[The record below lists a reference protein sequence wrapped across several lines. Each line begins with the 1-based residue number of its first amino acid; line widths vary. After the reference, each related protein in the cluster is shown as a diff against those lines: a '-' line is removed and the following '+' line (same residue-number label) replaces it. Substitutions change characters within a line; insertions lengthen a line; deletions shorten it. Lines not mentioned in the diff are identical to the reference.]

1 MNEATAAAASHALLY
16 LPGPGPLPPVSEVGG
31 KGHHLARLAA
41 LARTHGFT
49 VPRFAVLR
57 VAAFASHAPQG
68 SPGVAESWASDVLQL
83 ACPDAVRDALCGAL
97 AILPESGLLAVRSSA
112 VAEDASGRSF
122 AGQFATALGVRCGPG
137 EWMPLWDAVRR
148 VWASAAGA
156 HAVAYA
162 GGEGA
167 PRAQM
172 AVVIQAMADAV
183 VAGVVFT
190 RDPVNNKPDNM
201 LVSAVHGL
209 GEGLV
214 SGELDADTWWVAV
227 RDGEPGTIEPKLAHK
242 DRALR
247 LDAAGGTRMTP
258 VPETMRDLPVLSEPE
273 LRALVRCAHAIA
285 AASDGPQDIEWAL
298 AGSER
303 QLVILQSRPITAL
316 GAGARM
322 GTTPAERH
330 VWDNSNIIESYG
342 GVTTPLTF
350 SFARGVYEDVYRQFC
365 RLMGT
370 PEALLTSHAPVFANM
385 LGLVRGRVYY
395 DLLNWYRTLALLP
408 GFTWN
413 RAFMEKMM
421 GVRESLT
428 DAPPPPGT
436 GSRLRDLASLVRMLA
451 RLVREARRLRSEV
464 PAFHARLER
473 VLGPLAGEEL
483 ERWPPERALALY
495 HRLEDDLLRHWRT
508 PLVNDFF
515 AMIFFGV
522 LGRLTERW
530 LPDAPPTLVNELLC
544 GEGGI
549 VSTEP
554 ARRIMAMAKK
564 VAADPELFELLDAHN
579 DDDTFLDRLEAA
591 AGRAPAAAELRAELR
606 SYLARF
612 GDRCMEELK
621 LETITLRE
629 DPSFLVRTLRA
640 YLASGVHDPEVA
652 WQRERAIRTAA
663 ETRVEEALPW
673 HRRVVYRAVLTR
685 ARRRVRDRENL
696 RFERTRVFGVVRRI
710 FLALGA
716 SLARAGRLEEPR
728 DVFLLTRE
736 ELFAALEAP
745 AAVTDLRAL
754 VRARR
759 EEFALY
765 ARTPAPPDRFES
777 IGPPSGREWA
787 GRTPG
792 SGDAHE
798 HALHGTGCCPGI
810 VRARVRIVRDPRQA
824 HELHGHILV
833 AERTDPGWTVLF
845 PAVAGLLVERG
856 SLLSH
861 SAIVAREMGIP
872 CIVGVAGLLAT
883 LREEEEVEMDGTSGQ
898 VRRLGPRA

>member
-1 MNEATAAAASHALLY
+1 
-16 LPGPGPLPPVSEVGG
+16 VS
-31 KGHHLARLAA
+31 
-41 LARTHGFT
+41 
-49 VPRFAVLR
+49 
-57 VAAFASHAPQG
+57 
-68 SPGVAESWASDVLQL
+68 
-83 ACPDAVRDALCGAL
+83 
-97 AILPESGLLAVRSSA
+97 
-112 VAEDASGRSF
+112 
-122 AGQFATALGVRCGPG
+122 
-137 EWMPLWDAVRR
+137 
-148 VWASAAGA
+148 
-156 HAVAYA
+156 
-162 GGEGA
+162 
-167 PRAQM
+167 
-172 AVVIQAMADAV
+172 
-183 VAGVVFT
+183 
-190 RDPVNNKPDNM
+190 
-201 LVSAVHGL
+201 
-209 GEGLV
+209 
-214 SGELDADTWWVAV
+214 V
-227 RDGEPGTIEPKLAHK
+227 RDGEPGAIEATLAHK

-247 LDAAGGTRMTP
+247 LDAAGGVRMTP
-258 VPETMRDLPVLSEPE
+258 VPEAARDLPALSEPE
-273 LRALVRCAHAIA
+273 LRTLVRCAHAIA
-285 AASDGPQDIEWAL
+285 QASDGPQDIEWAL
-298 AGSER
+298 AGPER
-303 QLVILQSRPITAL
+303 QLVILQTRPITAF
-316 GAGARM
+316 GARIQAAA
-322 GTTPAERH
+322 TRSERH

-342 GVTTPLTF
+342 GVTTPLTY

-370 PEALLTSHAPVFANM
+370 PEVLLASHAPVFANM

-421 GVRESLT
+421 GVRESLA

-436 GSRLRDLASLVRMLA
+436 GSRLFDLVSLMRMLV

-473 VLGPLAGEEL
+473 VLGPLAGEDL

-515 AMIFFGV
+515 AMIWFGV

-530 LPDAPPTLVNELLC
+530 LPGMPPTLVNELLC

-554 ARRIMAMAKK
+554 ARRIMAMASR
-564 VAADPELFELLDAHN
+564 VAADPELLELFRSGG
-579 DDDTFLDRLEAA
+579 DDRTFLARLEAA
-591 AGRAPAAAELRAELR
+591 GERTPAAAELRAEFR
-606 SYLARF
+606 SYLERF

-629 DPSFLVRTLRA
+629 DPTFLVRTLRA
-640 YLASGVHDPEVA
+640 YLAGGIHDPEVA

-663 ETRVEEALPW
+663 ESRVDAVLQWP
-673 HRRVVYRAVLTR
+673 RRVVYRAVLTR

-716 SLARAGRLEEPR
+716 SLARAGRLEETR

-736 ELFAALEAP
+736 ELFAALEDP
-745 AAVTDLRAL
+745 GAATDLGAL

-759 EEFALY
+759 EEFARY

-777 IGPPSGREWA
+777 FGPPTGREWA
-787 GRTPG
+787 GPTPG
-792 SGDAHE
+792 SGEAHGE
-798 HALHGTGCCPGI
+798 VLHGTGCCPGI
-810 VRARVRIVRDPRQA
+810 VRAPVRIVRDPREA
-824 HELHGHILV
+824 HELRGHILV

-872 CIVGVAGLLAT
+872 CVVGVAGLLAA
-883 LREEEEVEMDGTSGQ
+883 LREEEEVEMDGTTGQ
-898 VRRLGPRA
+898 VRRLGPPA